1 MASVGGIWGGNASC
15 EKTRRICTLSL
26 KFVFDFKQ
34 EMSMTIMHSLIELA
48 FGVLVLLPDWEFCQI
63 DQSS

>member
-1 MASVGGIWGGNASC
+1 MASVGGIWGGNASS

-34 EMSMTIMHSLIELA
+34 EMSMTIMHSFDRVGIWSFGSFARL
-48 FGVLVLLPDWEFCQI
+48 GVLPD
-63 DQSS
+63 